1 MSAMIGHAHKGVVC
15 FQVALHDVELD
26 EFERLAEQVQQ
37 QPRLVAVA
45 RVQIVVEP
53 EHSPSPL

>member
-1 MSAMIGHAHKGVVC
+1 MIGHAHKGVVC

-37 QPRLVAVA
+37 QSRLVAVA